1 MTWEKLPITK
11 IEEVIGYEFK
21 DKDLLKQAFT
31 TVRYWYNK
39 TTYNHDLLPYVGNGI
54 IIDEVFDLV
63 KVNELTQ
70 EKAVLIKNCM
80 SQFWLSLIKKLH
92 FDEYLIYA
100 PNEKLTNYQLVA
112 EIISIFPLLVCAVYF
127 DENKEVTNNVKK
139 VIQKLLGTIIWKD
152 KTC

>member
-1 MTWEKLPITK
+1 MTWEELPITK
-11 IEEVIGYEFK
+11 IQEVIGYEFK

-31 TVRYWYNK
+31 TVRYWYEK
-39 TTYNHDLLPYVGNGI
+39 TTYNHDLLPYVGNGL

-70 EKAVLIKNCM
+70 EKAVLIKNFM
-80 SQFWLSLIKKLH
+80 SQFWLNLIKKLH

-100 PNEKLTNYQLVA
+100 PDEKLTNYQLVA